1 MFIFNLFTFVAGF
14 QFDLSAVAPVAP
26 VGSSPDPEHIGGP
39 RLKPVHRHHVWAG
52 LQDRVVLLPLILK
65 RRTEQ
70 QERIKNWYYR
80 YDLKGNIKSNT
91 GKKLKPWMAHFKSL
105 QRARSVHLTK
115 FSFVH
120 RWTICSH
127 LYMSVCQLPNLILF
141 TLGGN
146 MWLLKSRFT
155 SFLDFLVG
163 ECVCV
168 RVGSVFVCVCAHMY
182 EYVCR
187 RMNKE

>member
-91 GKKLKPWMAHFKSL
+91 GKNWNLEW
-105 QRARSVHLTK
+105 
-115 FSFVH
+115 
-120 RWTICSH
+120 
-127 LYMSVCQLPNLILF
+127 LILKVSRGHDQYTSLSF
-141 TLGGN
+141 HLFIAGPFARIYTWASVNSQILSSLHLGAICGYSS
-146 MWLLKSRFT
+146 LASLRSLT
-155 SFLDFLVG
+155 SL
-163 ECVCV
+163 
-168 RVGSVFVCVCAHMY
+168 
-182 EYVCR
+182 
-187 RMNKE
+187 